1 MSLFTRDSLFI
12 IFNIVMFCII
22 IIRLQLFN
30 VNETNISGG
39 NIAAGAASANW
50 AVNPIDQSFL
60 SDSAAKGNKIKIFS

>member
-1 MSLFTRDSLFI
+1 
-12 IFNIVMFCII
+12 MFCII

-60 SDSAAKGNKIKIFS
+60 YSTNICDSAAKGNKIKIFS